1 MGDLA
6 ETRICPLARVVRH
19 RLRRRGIRRGV
30 RCVYSLEPAR
40 NTTAPRPRDAGEHVG
55 TGRRRTPIGT
65 ISYLPALFGLRVA
78 QEALALLLE
87 PAQTGK

>member
-1 MGDLA
+1 M
-6 ETRICPLARVVRH
+6 
-19 RLRRRGIRRGV
+19 
-30 RCVYSLEPAR
+30 YSLEPAR
-40 NTTAPRPRDAGEHVG
+40 NTTPCDPGDAGEHVG

-65 ISYLPALFGLRVA
+65 VSYLPALFGLRLA